1 MLDQFGRNIDYLRI
15 AVTDRCNFR
24 CRYCMP
30 TAGIPLMERKEIL
43 HYGEIADLVKK
54 VMLPLGIAKVRL
66 TGGEPL
72 IRKDIVR
79 LVERLSDL
87 PDLSLTTNGSL
98 LEELALPLK
107 KAGLRRVNV
116 SIDSL
121 DRERFSFLTRGG
133 ELEKVLRGI
142 DAALAAGLDP
152 VKINVVLIP
161 GVNGGDWMDFA
172 RLTLEK
178 RVHVRF
184 IEFMP
189 LGDPQY
195 YADRSFLPLAEIKG
209 KIEDSF
215 GLEEAVIS
223 GNGPAKIFMIPG
235 ALGTIGLIDPMSHAF
250 CGKCN
255 RLRLTADGKLK
266 PCLMHAEE
274 VDLKTPFREG
284 ASPSELQELVRE
296 VLAKKPIGYPETI
309 EQARS
314 MSQIGG

>member
-54 VMLPLGIAKVRL
+54 VMIPLGITKVRL

-79 LVERLSDL
+79 LVERLSDI

-107 KAGLRRVNV
+107 EAGLRRVNV
-116 SIDSL
+116 SLDSL
-121 DRERFSFLTRGG
+121 DQERFSSLTRGG
-133 ELEKVLRGI
+133 ELKKVLRGI
-142 DAALAAGLDP
+142 EKALEAGLDP
-152 VKINVVLIP
+152 LKLNAVLIP
-161 GVNGGDWMDFA
+161 GVNEEEWKAFA

-189 LGDPQY
+189 LGDPKY
-195 YADRSFLPLAEIKG
+195 YADRSFLPLSEIQG
-209 KIEDSF
+209 KMEKFF
-215 GLEEAVIS
+215 GLEEGAVS
-223 GNGPAKIFMIPG
+223 GNGPAKIFKIPG
-235 ALGTIGLIDPMSHAF
+235 ALGTIGFIAPMSHAF
-250 CGKCN
+250 CASCN

-266 PCLMHAEE
+266 PCLMHPDE

-284 ASPSELQELVRE
+284 ASPSELQELVKR
-296 VLAKKPIGYPETI
+296 VLAKKPIGYPETVD
-309 EQARS
+309 QARS